1 MRLELVASFPGHSRL
16 QFSITCS
23 MHKRRGK
30 AWEIRVTYVTSGRQ
44 CPIVV
49 THKLCD
55 YQPRSMNCIDAVFQ
69 TLPPQVLGR
78 DITGRTSRLCR
89 AMPPSRLP
97 SCLHGVPD
105 IMHSQAFPLWPFLH
119 TASDQNWRQE
129 WSRNE
134 AIELVHIH
142 VHIVEAGLSL
152 SLYLMANG
160 MRLLHSLWMTD
171 VTFNSV

>member
-1 MRLELVASFPGHSRL
+1 MRLELVASFPGHSHL
-16 QFSITCS
+16 QFLIACS

-30 AWEIRVTYVTSGRQ
+30 AWEIIVTCVTSGRQ

-55 YQPRSMNCIDAVFQ
+55 YQPQFMNCIDTVFQ
-69 TLPPQVLGR
+69 TLPSQVLGQ
-78 DITGRTSRLCR
+78 DITGRTSRFFVS
-89 AMPPSRLP
+89 SRLP
-97 SCLHGVPD
+97 SCLHGVPN

-142 VHIVEAGLSL
+142 VQ
-152 SLYLMANG
+152 
-160 MRLLHSLWMTD
+160 LLKLDSPST
-171 VTFNSV
+171 